1 MVARADAAD
10 ASGLGRGLG
19 RGAAL
24 IFVAASAI
32 CAMPFLL
39 HPEIDLV
46 VARWLWDAQGG
57 RFQPPT
63 GWFWPI
69 YVGLRPLV
77 YATAAGVAAVGVLNA
92 LRGTRLLGLDCRA
105 AIYVLLALG
114 LGPGLVA
121 EIGFK
126 DHWGRARPREIVEF
140 GGTQRFTPAFQPAD
154 QCATNCSF
162 VSGHAALAFGFAPLA
177 FLLHGTRRRA
187 ALAAVTAA
195 ALGIGAMRMVQGA
208 HFLSDVI
215 FAGFV
220 VVGIAWALAA
230 LILKPEPRTG
240 AR

>member
-10 ASGLGRGLG
+10 ASSPGQGGS

-24 IFVAASAI
+24 IFVAAAAI

-46 VARWLWDAQGG
+46 VARWLWDAQAG

-69 YVGLRPLV
+69 YVGLRPLF
-77 YATAAGVAAVGVLNA
+77 YATAAGVAAVGVYNA
-92 LRGTRLLGLDCRA
+92 LRGTRLLGLDRRA

-177 FLLHGTRRRA
+177 FLLRGRRRRA
-187 ALAAVTAA
+187 ALAAVAA
-195 ALGIGAMRMVQGA
+195 AGLGIGAMRMIQGA

-230 LILKPEPRTG
+230 LVLKPEPRPG
-240 AR
+240 PR